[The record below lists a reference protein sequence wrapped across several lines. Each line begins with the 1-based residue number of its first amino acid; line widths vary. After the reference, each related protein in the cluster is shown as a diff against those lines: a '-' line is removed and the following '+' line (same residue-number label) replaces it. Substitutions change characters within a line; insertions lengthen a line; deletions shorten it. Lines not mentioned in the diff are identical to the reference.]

1 MTTQLNVLLVE
12 DSEDDA
18 QLILRE
24 LRKAGYEPKYAR
36 VDNPTAMRNAL
47 KETHWQVI
55 IADYSMPTFSGLD
68 ALKLT
73 QEMELDL
80 PFLLVSG
87 TIGEDLAVA
96 AMRAGAHDYLMKDD
110 LARLV
115 PAIHRELQEAKG
127 RQARRFA
134 EKELR
139 RRAEEL
145 AALHRASM
153 TITETHDMDS
163 LVLTIIEQACQLM
176 HASGAGVC
184 LCDPV
189 KQEIT
194 VYEEVSASSRSYR
207 GLVVRY
213 GEGAA
218 GIVAQTGKPLIIDDY
233 RSWSNR
239 LSIYE
244 QDKPYS
250 ATLSVPMTWHGEV
263 TGVLQVTDDSD
274 TRHFTQSDAELLSL
288 LGDQAAIAIENT
300 HLLQAERT
308 VREQAEALREAA
320 RIVGSSLSLDEVLQ
334 AVLDQLARVLHFDS
348 GCIMF
353 VEDERAVIKVWRG
366 YDLLLA
372 HEYITDIQFPIT
384 NDSVIGA
391 VVRGAQPMVLRNTH
405 ENPSWVMTPVGEH
418 INSWLGVPLMGRDRV
433 IGLFSL
439 DRVAPDGFTEE
450 EVSLAQ
456 TFALHAATA
465 IENARLFEAEE
476 KRAVELMALRQ
487 ASLNL
492 TASLELEPVL
502 YAALE
507 SALRFLPGSIYAHIF
522 LYDQEHGGVL
532 KFGAALKANGSRGRL
547 LSKPRPK
554 GLSYTVISTGQ
565 PVVMNDISTHPIF
578 DNYHPHGQVAAVGLP
593 LKIGQRVLG
602 VMNITH
608 PSPHL
613 FTQSEIHILSL
624 LGDQVAIAIENARLF
639 QEAETERRHLG
650 LLYDLGRSLA
660 TSLQHEDIL
669 QRAITLTC
677 QALDGLVGGAFLY
690 DAEQNQL
697 WLRAVY
703 GFSMSELRKQDHEIM
718 LPMETTMG
726 GWVASNRTP
735 VVCPDVSKD
744 PRWLPIPELDAE
756 ARSAILAPIMDN
768 ERLLG
773 VLSVTHRQVNAFS
786 EDHLDLLQVICQQV
800 ALALSNAESYAQVE
814 NLVDMLAAGQHRLE
828 SLVELLPAGVLLLDD
843 NFRLLIA
850 NLLGRQI
857 ISRLNPELEG
867 GILTHLGPYSV
878 ESLCRAFVNPDPAD
892 KLPIEITHAG
902 PPHMIIEAEA
912 RLIGSETR
920 QWVITMR
927 DVTQERE
934 IQERARLQERLAT
947 VGQLAAGIAHDFNNI
962 MAAIL
967 VYTDLLMGDRSLP
980 TLSRDRLTIIQQQVQ
995 RATSL
1000 IRQILD
1006 FSRRSMMEQHPL
1018 DLLPFV
1024 KELDK
1029 LLSRILPE
1037 TIRLELKYQSGAYMV
1052 NGDPTRLQQ
1061 VFMNLAVNARDAM
1074 PEGGSLCF
1082 ELSRFHYETTG
1093 RQQHSGLPGGDWIC
1107 ISIRDSGGGIPA
1119 DVLPYVF
1126 DPFFTTKP
1134 VGQGTGLGLAQVY
1147 GIVRQHQGYI
1157 DVASQGGQGT
1167 EFKIFLP
1174 ALITLEE
1181 GEGEEVPQVQV
1192 DGGGLNVLV
1201 VEDDPA
1207 TLEALK
1213 ALLEAQNFKV
1223 LTAHTGQEAYQIYER
1238 WSDSILLIVSDVVMP
1253 EMGGVALYQA
1263 LHQRWPQARILFI
1276 TGHPLETEDQTLLE
1290 TGDVHWLQKPF
1301 SVQEFISTVQVVL
1314 GE

>member
-1 MTTQLNVLLVE
+1 MTTPLNVLLLE

-18 QLILRE
+18 LLILRE
-24 LRKAGYEPKYAR
+24 LRKAGYELNFLR
-36 VDNPTAMRNAL
+36 VDNSIELRNAL
-47 KETHWQVI
+47 QDDKWEVI
-55 IADYSMPTFSGLD
+55 IADYSMPKFSGMD
-68 ALKLT
+68 GLKLT
-73 QEMELDL
+73 QEMGLDI

-87 TIGEDLAVA
+87 TIGEDLAVS
-96 AMRAGAHDYLMKDD
+96 AMKAGAHDYLMKDD
-110 LARLV
+110 LARLI
-115 PAIHRELQEAKG
+115 PAIHRELQEAKE

-134 EKELR
+134 EQELR

-145 AALHRASM
+145 ADLHRASM
-153 TITETHDMDS
+153 TITEAHNMDS
-163 LVLTIIEQACQLM
+163 LVHTIIEQTCQLM

-184 LCDPV
+184 VCDPE
-189 KQEIT
+189 KQEIV
-194 VYEEVSASSRSYR
+194 VYEEVTANKVSYR
-207 GLVVRY
+207 GLVLRY

-218 GIVAQTGKPLIIDDY
+218 GIVAQTGKPLIVDDY
-233 RSWSNR
+233 RSWPNR
-239 LSIYE
+239 VPTYE
-244 QDKPYS
+244 QDKPYT
-250 ATLSVPMTWHGEV
+250 ATLSVPMTWHGQV

-274 TRHFTQSDAELLSL
+274 GRRFTQSDAELLSL

-300 HLLQAERT
+300 RLLEAERT
-308 VREQAEALREAA
+308 VREQAEALREAS

-334 AVLDQLARVLHFDS
+334 AVLDQLARVLPFDS
-348 GCIMF
+348 GNIMF

-372 HEYITDIQFPIT
+372 HEYITDIEFPIPT
-384 NDSVIGA
+384 DPFVGA
-391 VVRGAQPMVLRNTH
+391 VVREGKPMVVCNTH
-405 ENPSWVMTPVGEH
+405 ENPNWIITPIGEH
-418 INSWLGVPLMGRDRV
+418 INSWLGIPLMGRDRV

-439 DRVAPDGFTEE
+439 DRVIPEGFTEE
-450 EVSLAQ
+450 EVLLAQ
-456 TFALHAATA
+456 TFAPHAATA

-476 KRAVELMALRQ
+476 KRTSELMALRQ
-487 ASLNL
+487 ASLDL
-492 TASLELEPVL
+492 TASLEIEPVL

-507 SALRFLPGSIYAHIF
+507 SALRFLPGSVYAHIF
-522 LYDQEHGGVL
+522 LYDQVHGVL

-547 LSKPRPK
+547 MSKPRPK

-565 PVVMNDISTHPIF
+565 PVVRNDVTTHPTF
-578 DNYHPHGQVAAVGLP
+578 DNYHPQGKVAALGIP
-593 LKIGQRVLG
+593 LKIGQRTLG

-608 PSPHL
+608 PYPHI

-624 LGDQVAIAIENARLF
+624 LGDQAATAIENARLY
-639 QEAETERRHLG
+639 QQAEIERRHLG
-650 LLYDLGRSLA
+650 LLYDLGRGLA
-660 TSLQHEDIL
+660 ASLQHEDIL

-690 DAEQNQL
+690 DVEQNQL
-697 WLRAVY
+697 ILRAMH
-703 GFSMSELRKQDHEIM
+703 GIS
-718 LPMETTMG
+718 LPGNGKPEHVKLSLQSGMA
-726 GWVASNRTP
+726 GWVALNRMP
-735 VVCPDVSKD
+735 VVCPEVRQD
-744 PRWLPIPELDAE
+744 PRWLPISGVDEDAH
-756 ARSAILAPIMDN
+756 SAILAPILDS

-773 VLSVTHRQVNAFS
+773 VLSVTHRQANAFS

-814 NLVDMLAAGQHRLE
+814 NLVEMLAAEQRRLE

-843 NFRLLIA
+843 HYRLLIA

-857 ISRLNPELEG
+857 IARLNPDQSG
-867 GILTHLGPYSV
+867 GVLTHLGPYSV
-878 ESLCRAFVNPDPAD
+878 ESLCKAFTDPDIVD
-892 KLPIEITHAG
+892 KLPIEISYAG
-902 PPHMIIEAEA
+902 PPHMVIEAET
-912 RLIGSETR
+912 RLIGGETQ
-920 QWVITMR
+920 QWVITLR

-934 IQERARLQERLAT
+934 IQERVRLQERLAT

-967 VYTDLLMGDRSLP
+967 VYTDLLMSDRSLP

-1006 FSRRSMMEQHPL
+1006 FSRRSMMELHPL

-1037 TIRLELKYQSGAYMV
+1037 TIKVELKYRPSVYTV

-1074 PEGGSLCF
+1074 PMGGSLCF
-1082 ELSRFHYETTG
+1082 ELTRFHNESLE
-1093 RQQHSGLPGGDWIC
+1093 RQSYSGLPGGDWIC
-1107 ISIRDSGGGIPA
+1107 ISVKDTGAGISP
-1119 DVLPYVF
+1119 DVLPFVF

-1157 DVASQGGQGT
+1157 DVNSFPGQGT

-1174 ALITLEE
+1174 ALIVEE
-1181 GEGEEVPQVQV
+1181 EKVTEELTPVHV
-1192 DGGGLNVLV
+1192 DGGGLNVLLA
-1201 VEDDPA
+1201 EDDTA

-1223 LTAHTGQEAYQIYER
+1223 LTAHTGQEAYEIYEKLCE
-1238 WSDSILLIVSDVVMP
+1238 SILLVVSDVVMP

-1263 LHQRWPQARILFI
+1263 LHQRWPQTRILLI
-1276 TGHPLETEDQTLLE
+1276 TGHPLESDDQALLE
-1290 TGDVHWLQKPF
+1290 TGDIHWLQKPF
-1301 SVQEFISTVQVVL
+1301 SVQEFITTVQAIL